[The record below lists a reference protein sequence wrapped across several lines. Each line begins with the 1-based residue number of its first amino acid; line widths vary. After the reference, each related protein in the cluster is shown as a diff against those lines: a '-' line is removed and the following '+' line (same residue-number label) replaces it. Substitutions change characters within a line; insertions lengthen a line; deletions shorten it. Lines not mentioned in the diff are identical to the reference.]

1 MVTKPAYG
9 GTTCT
14 IVDYRQINDTFKK
27 DIEEKIDFF

>member
-1 MVTKPAYG
+1 MVTKQTAYG

-27 DIEEKIDFF
+27 DKNR